1 VSEAV
6 RLSRRV
12 ADLRGC
18 SRTEAEHLIEG
29 GWVRVAGRR
38 VEEPQLLVRD
48 EAVEVDP
55 KARVEALPPVTLLV
69 NKPPGA
75 PLTAT
80 PQQRAD
86 DDASGVRLLK
96 RHFHKL
102 VAPMQLPDAAGGLA
116 VLTQDGR
123 ILRHLTEDA
132 VEEEWIVQVAG
143 VVEPP
148 IVQRLSRDLRGK
160 ASVNSQSETEAR
172 LRFAFKAVPP
182 GRLAAVCAAAGLQ
195 VLGLKRLRLGRVPLG
210 QLAPGRWR
218 YLLPHE
224 RF

>member
-1 VSEAV
+1 MNEPV

-18 SRTEAEHLIEG
+18 SRSEAEHLIEG
-29 GWVRVAGRR
+29 GWVRVSGRK

-48 EAVEVDP
+48 EAIEIDP
-55 KARVEALPPVTLLV
+55 KAKVEPPQPVTILV
-69 NKPPGA
+69 NKPPGVQ
-75 PLTAT
+75 LTAR
-80 PQQRAD
+80 PNERAD
-86 DDASGVRLLK
+86 DDASGIRILK

-102 VAPMQLPDAAGGLA
+102 VAPMQLPDAANGLA

-123 ILRHLTEDA
+123 VLRHLNEDA

-143 VVEPP
+143 VVAPE
-148 IVQRLSRDLRGK
+148 IVQRLNRDLRGK

-172 LRFAFKAVPP
+172 LRVAIKGVPP
-182 GRLAAVCAAAGLQ
+182 GKLIVLCEAAGLRI
-195 VLGLKRLRLGRVPLG
+195 LSLKRLRLGRVSLG
-210 QLAPGRWR
+210 QLPPGRWR
-218 YLLPHE
+218 YLLPQE

>member
-1 VSEAV
+1 MSEPV

-18 SRTEAEHLIEG
+18 SRSEAEHLIEG
-29 GWVRVAGRR
+29 GWVRVDGRT
-38 VEEPQLLVRD
+38 VEEPQLLVQD

-55 KARVEALPPVTLLV
+55 KAKVEPPQPVTMLV
-69 NKPPGA
+69 HKPAGA
-75 PLTAT
+75 PLSATA
-80 PQQRAD
+80 QQHAD
-86 DDASGVRLLK
+86 DDTSGIRVLR

-102 VAPMQLPDAAGGLA
+102 AAPMQLPDAASGLT

-123 ILRHLTEDA
+123 ILRHLNEDL

-143 VVEPP
+143 VVAPEV
-148 IVQRLSRDLRGK
+148 IQRLSRDLRGK

-172 LRFAFKAVPP
+172 LRVAIKGVPP
-182 GRLAAVCAAAGLQ
+182 QKLVALCEAAGLRI
-195 VLGLKRLRLGRVPLG
+195 LALKRLRMGRVPLG

-218 YLLPHE
+218 YLLPQE